1 MSAIVGKR
9 VTQQDSP
16 DAPKLPARTK
26 ATSSFMYM
34 HHPHRWQ
41 YIPAVGEWLPQ
52 LGKLKIDPGV
62 GGVTDEGGT
71 DLAVAQ
77 HTRRGWQMIRP
88 SDERLGKFRWYVQKI
103 PKAGRGVVHADATES
118 VEVVGGRAFWQ
129 EGGEAFYDFLRHLIG
144 SGIIAPMSSQVVRL
158 KVEQQRQTVDRMESA
173 VANAPHNQILGARL
187 ANAHKMLDRMENGDP
202 VAMPPTVDTKPKS
215 KRRKSMDMT

>member
-26 ATSSFMYM
+26 ATASFLYM

-41 YIPAVGEWLPQ
+41 YMAAAGEWLPQ
-52 LGKLKIDPGV
+52 LGKLKMDPGV

-103 PKAGRGVVHADATES
+103 PKAGRGAVHCDATES
-118 VEVVGGRAFWQ
+118 VEVVGGRAFWT
-129 EGGEAFYDFLRHLIG
+129 EGGDAYRDFLRHLVG
-144 SGIIAPMSSQVVRL
+144 SGIISPMSKQVVRM
-158 KVEQQRQTVDRMESA
+158 KTEQQRQTVDRMESA
-173 VANAPHNQILGARL
+173 VANAPHNQVLGARL
-187 ANAHKMLDRMENGDP
+187 GAARKILDRMEGSAP
-202 VAMPPTVDTKPKS
+202 VAQPPADSRPKA

>member
-1 MSAIVGKR
+1 MSAIVGQR

-26 ATSSFMYM
+26 STSSFMYM

-41 YIPAVGEWLPQ
+41 FIEETGEWLPL
-52 LGKLKIDPGV
+52 LGKLKTDPGV

-77 HTRRGWQMIRP
+77 HTRRGWHMIRP

-103 PKAGRGVVHADATES
+103 PKAGKGSVYCDATES
-118 VEVVGGRAFWQ
+118 VEVVGGRAFWAA
-129 EGGEAFYDFLRHLIG
+129 GGEAYYEFLRHLSS
-144 SGIIAPMSSQVVRL
+144 SGIIATVSKQVVRL
-158 KVEQQRQTVDRMESA
+158 KVEQQLQTIDRMQSA
-173 VANAPHNQILGARL
+173 VANAPHNQILSARL
-187 ANAHKMLDRMENGDP
+187 DAATRTLE
-202 VAMPPTVDTKPKS
+202 AMQRKPLATIDTKPKS